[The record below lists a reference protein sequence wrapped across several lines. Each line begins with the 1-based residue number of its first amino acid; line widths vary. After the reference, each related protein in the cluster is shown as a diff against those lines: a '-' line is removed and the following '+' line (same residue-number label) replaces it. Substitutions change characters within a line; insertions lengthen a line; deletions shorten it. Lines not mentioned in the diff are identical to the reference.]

1 MVRLPLKPRLKLLL
15 KNGCYITKER
25 IKQRLIRA
33 RGLNM
38 NNFKGISLRQIF
50 VSLIIAGAGLLSGC
64 AGSPAAIA
72 VQDDITLLNYELLR
86 QNIEDNVVTDK
97 ALLNQKAR
105 WAGKI
110 ISIQNN
116 YLFSKITISYYPSS
130 SNGRPQTK
138 QQSSGQFVAIVPG
151 YVESRVFK
159 KGRLVTVLGNTIEP
173 LNSPSLFTNGLYMWK
188 DISLVRSDPANMLA
202 IANDERGH
210 LNNPRGISPFA
221 KNKIG
226 LYDNFQTTYHI
237 TENNGDSQSIVV
249 KKSLDLL

>member
-38 NNFKGISLRQIF
+38 NNFIGISLRQIF

-173 LNSPSLFTNGLYMWK
+173 LNTPSLFTNGLYMWK

>member
-1 MVRLPLKPRLKLLL
+1 
-15 KNGCYITKER
+15 
-25 IKQRLIRA
+25 
-33 RGLNM
+33 M
-38 NNFKGISLRQIF
+38 NNFKGISLKQLF
-50 VSLIIAGAGLLSGC
+50 VSLTMAGTGLLSGC
-64 AGSPAAIA
+64 ASPPSAIA
-72 VQDDITLLNYELLR
+72 VQDDIALLNYELLR
-86 QNIEDNVVTDK
+86 QNIEDNVLTDK

-110 ISIQNN
+110 VSVQNN
-116 YLFSKITISYYPSS
+116 DAFSKITISYYPSS
-130 SNGRPQTK
+130 TGGRPETK

-173 LNSPSLFTNGLYMWK
+173 LNYPSLFTDGLYMWK
-188 DISLVRSDPANMLA
+188 DISLVRSDPLNMLG

-210 LNNPRGISPFA
+210 LNNPRGLSPFA
-221 KNKIG
+221 KDEIG
-226 LYDNFQTTYHI
+226 IYDNFQTTYQI